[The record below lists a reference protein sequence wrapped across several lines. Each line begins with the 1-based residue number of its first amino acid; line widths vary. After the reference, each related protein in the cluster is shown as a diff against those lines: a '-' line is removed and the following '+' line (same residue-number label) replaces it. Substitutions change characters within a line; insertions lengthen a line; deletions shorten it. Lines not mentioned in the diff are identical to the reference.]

1 MGDETKKT
9 HRFEDAS
16 GLFVCIKHEFVSL
29 ETQTNDE
36 PCWTRRAAKTRN
48 ELHRQP
54 CSKIYVEIPDNC
66 SLSMSEVYEAITG
79 HKPPADFK
87 PKDRN
92 KLIIGTVIG
101 MSDQLAKIELL
112 KKSQL
117 FEDDTILKVNK
128 SCNNPNPPAEIL
140 TPSISI

>member
-1 MGDETKKT
+1 
-9 HRFEDAS
+9 
-16 GLFVCIKHEFVSL
+16 
-29 ETQTNDE
+29 
-36 PCWTRRAAKTRN
+36 
-48 ELHRQP
+48 
-54 CSKIYVEIPDNC
+54 
-66 SLSMSEVYEAITG
+66 MSEVYEAITG